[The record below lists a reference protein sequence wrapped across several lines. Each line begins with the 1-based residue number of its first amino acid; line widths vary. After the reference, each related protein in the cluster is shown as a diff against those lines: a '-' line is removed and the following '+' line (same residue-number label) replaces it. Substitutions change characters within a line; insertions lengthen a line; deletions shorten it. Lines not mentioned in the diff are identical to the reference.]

1 MIKIEEIKQRLAEA
15 IKQSGLTQKEIGEKI
30 GVSQSCIAHYIKGD
44 ISPTLDTFANLC
56 IILDVEASDILGIT
70 K

>member
-15 IKQSGLTQKEIGEKI
+15 IKQSGLTQKEIGNKI
-30 GVSQSCIAHYIKGD
+30 GVGQSCIAHYIKGD
-44 ISPTLDTFANLC
+44 RLPTLDLFANLC
-56 IILDVEASDILGIT
+56 VVLDVESNEILGIT